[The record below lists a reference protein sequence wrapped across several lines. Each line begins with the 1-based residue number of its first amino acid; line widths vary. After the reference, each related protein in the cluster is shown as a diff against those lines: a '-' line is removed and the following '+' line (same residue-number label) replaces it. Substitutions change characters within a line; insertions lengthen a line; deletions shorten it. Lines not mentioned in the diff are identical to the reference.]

1 MLKKKLRN
9 GKDFR
14 FEEFGIVILF
24 TDSEDCRKRGDLR
37 EEGEYCNFW
46 DSGFVELPE
55 YQIFNCIVG
64 CWIYEFETMDNL

>member
-37 EEGEYCNFW
+37 EEGEYCNF
-46 DSGFVELPE
+46 
-55 YQIFNCIVG
+55 
-64 CWIYEFETMDNL
+64 